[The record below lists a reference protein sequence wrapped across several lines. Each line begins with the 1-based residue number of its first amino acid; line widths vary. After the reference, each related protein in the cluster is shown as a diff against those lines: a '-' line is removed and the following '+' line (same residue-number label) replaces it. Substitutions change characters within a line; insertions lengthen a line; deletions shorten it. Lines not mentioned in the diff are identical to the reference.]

1 MGGTEKYVLIIRELF
16 FKLKDHPSAVASWL
30 AAIVSINN
38 ECNVNKTTVM
48 SVSNDMTY
56 HLSKSVDGKNEK
68 RATLEEA
75 GDSSFLI

>member
-1 MGGTEKYVLIIRELF
+1 VGDTEKYMQLIRELF

-30 AAIVSINN
+30 AAIVSSNN
-38 ECNVNKTTVM
+38 ECNVKKTTVM
-48 SVSNDMTY
+48 SVTNDLTN

-75 GDSSFLI
+75 GDSSFLL